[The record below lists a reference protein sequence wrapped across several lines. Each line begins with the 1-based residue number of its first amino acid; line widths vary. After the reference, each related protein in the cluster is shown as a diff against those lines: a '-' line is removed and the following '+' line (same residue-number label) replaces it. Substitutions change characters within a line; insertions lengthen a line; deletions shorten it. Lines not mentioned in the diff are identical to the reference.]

1 MISSVK
7 ESLITNENIKI
18 PEDWDLLKIA
28 KDNLK
33 WYENKLDRVQRSED
47 SHMFVSSIEYLQ
59 SRVDMYKNII
69 KELEMEGNNGT
80 DSNS

>member
-1 MISSVK
+1 MISPVK

-69 KELEMEGNNGT
+69 KELEMEVKDGT
-80 DSNS
+80 NSNS